1 MSYSVARTASGVII
15 VVALATVITLPD
27 SPLIDKKKFAS
38 SGEISTPVVTGAFH
52 VHTIRSDGSGTVDE
66 IAGAAAHAGLDFVIT
81 TDHGDGTRTPDPP
94 KYHGNTLILDGIEV
108 STTEGHYLAI
118 GHQASP
124 YPLGGEARDV
134 VEDIARL
141 GGFGVAAH
149 PFSTKDSLRWKDWTT
164 PIDGIEWL
172 NTDSAWRDEPVHRL
186 ALGIL
191 HYPIRPSEAIAS
203 LFDRP
208 IEALAQWDALTQRR
222 RVVALAGA
230 DAHVRPFPIPSYEQV
245 FRSFGIRV
253 QLETGFSGN
262 PEKDAALLLSSIK
275 QGRVYTAIDALAQP
289 GRFRFEVESSTGGT
303 QPGRVV
309 SVADSRAVVLEVD
322 LPQGGE
328 LRLFK
333 DGSLIAQTTQPSLRF
348 QTGNRSAIYRA
359 EVVLSPTPNSLPIPW
374 ILSNPIYVGE
384 PSEAATDQPAA
395 ETIGNTFALFNDE
408 SDIQAWKVEH
418 EETSLVAI
426 DSTPS
431 VDGRELALRYALSD
445 AETNPF
451 VALVREG
458 AFDLNRFNV
467 IRFLIRGDAAQRI
480 SVQLRDS
487 KATEDLRWVRSVYV
501 DTEPREVS
509 IRLQDMLPVAES
521 SPWPPQAGEPV
532 ALMFVVDTLNT
543 APATSGVLWIDNI
556 RLEQW
561 H

>member
-1 MSYSVARTASGVII
+1 MSNYAARSASGVIVI
-15 VVALATVITLPD
+15 LALATVLTLPNP
-27 SPLIDKKKFAS
+27 PLINKKRFAS
-38 SGEISTPVVTGAFH
+38 PSEVTTPVVTGAFH

-66 IAGAAAHAGLDFVIT
+66 IASAADRAGLAFVIT
-81 TDHGDGTRTPDPP
+81 TDHGDGTRAPDPP
-94 KYHGNTLILDGIEV
+94 RYHENTLVLDGIEV
-108 STTEGHYLAI
+108 STTEGHYLAM
-118 GHQASP
+118 GHQSSP
-124 YPLGGEARDV
+124 YPLGGEGRDV

-149 PFSTKDSLRWKDWTT
+149 PFSTKESLRWKDWTA

-172 NTDSAWRDEPVHRL
+172 NTDSAWRDEPIHRL
-186 ALGIL
+186 VLGIL

-208 IEALAQWDALTQRR
+208 IEALAQWDTLTQSRR
-222 RVVALAGA
+222 IVALAGA

-253 QLETGFSGN
+253 QLEASFSGD
-262 PEKDAALLLSSIK
+262 PKKDAALLLSSIR
-275 QGRVYTAIDALAQP
+275 QGRVYTAIDALAEP
-289 GRFRFEVESSTGGT
+289 GRFRFEIESVTGAT
-303 QPGRVV
+303 EPGRVV
-309 SVADSRAVVLEVD
+309 SVADSRTVVLEAD

-333 DGSLIAQTTQPSLRF
+333 DGSLIAQTTRPSLRF
-348 QTGNRSAIYRA
+348 QTGNQSATYRA
-359 EVVLSPTPNSLPIPW
+359 EVVISPTPNSLGIPW
-374 ILSNPIYVGE
+374 ILSNPIYVGA
-384 PSEAATDQPAA
+384 PSETEIDQPVV
-395 ETIGNTFALFNDE
+395 ETTGTSFALFTDE
-408 SDIQAWKVEH
+408 SDVQAWKVEH

-431 VDGRELALRYALSD
+431 VDGRELALRYALSS
-445 AETNPF
+445 AESNPF
-451 VALVREG
+451 AALVREG
-458 AFDLNRFNV
+458 VFDLNRFNV
-467 IRFLIRGDAAQRI
+467 IRFLVRGDAAQRL

-487 KATEDLRWVRSVYV
+487 KAGGDVRWVRSVYV

-543 APATSGVLWIDNI
+543 FPATSGVLWIDDV
-556 RLEQW
+556 RLEHW
-561 H
+561 D